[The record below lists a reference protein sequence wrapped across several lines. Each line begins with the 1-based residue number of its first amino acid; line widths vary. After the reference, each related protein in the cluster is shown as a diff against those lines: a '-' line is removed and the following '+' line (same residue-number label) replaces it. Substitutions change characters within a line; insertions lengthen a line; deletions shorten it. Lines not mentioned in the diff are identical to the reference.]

1 MGLDEHVLLI
11 APGHGN
17 SGQGHW
23 QTLLERSHPKAVRV
37 EQKNWNLPTRRLWTA
52 ALDRTV
58 RSVAAPMILVGH
70 SAGVSTIVHWAARYP
85 SPSHVVG
92 ALLVAPPDMEV
103 SLPGFP
109 PAWVLR
115 LAGWAPIPRQK
126 LPWKTLVVA
135 SHNDPFCA
143 IDRARDFA
151 SAWGAVFRDVGPA
164 GHINSAAG
172 YGPWPELP
180 ALLEALIS
188 A

>member
-17 SGQGHW
+17 SGAKHW
-23 QTLLERSHPKAVRV
+23 QTLLECAHPKSVRV
-37 EQKNWNLPTRRLWTA
+37 EQRSWNAPTRRLWTA

-58 RSVAAPMILVGH
+58 KSVTAPTILVGH
-70 SAGVSTIVHWAARYP
+70 SAGVSTIVHWAARYV
-85 SPSHVVG
+85 SPPHVVG
-92 ALLVAPPDMEV
+92 ALLVAPPDMEI

-115 LAGWAPIPRQK
+115 LAGWAPIPRRK
-126 LPWKTLVVA
+126 LPWKALVVA
-135 SHNDPFCA
+135 SESDPFCT

-151 SAWGAVFRDVGPA
+151 RAWGAEFRNIGPA
-164 GHINSAAG
+164 GHINTAAG

-180 ALLEALIS
+180 QLLDSLIS
-188 A
+188 R

>member
-23 QTLLERSHPKAVRV
+23 QTLLERSCAKAVRV
-37 EQKNWNLPTRRLWTA
+37 EQKSWNVPIRRLWAA

-58 RSVAAPMILVGH
+58 RSIAAPTILVGH

-85 SPSHVVG
+85 SPSHVVA
-92 ALLVAPPDMEV
+92 ALLVAPPDMEA

-109 PAWVLR
+109 PAWVFR
-115 LAGWAPIPRQK
+115 LAGWAPVPRQK

-135 SHNDPFCA
+135 SRDDPFCT
-143 IDRARDFA
+143 IDRARAFA
-151 SAWGAVFRDVGPA
+151 SAWGAEFRDIGPA

-188 A
+188 G

>member
-17 SGQGHW
+17 SGPGHW
-23 QTLLERSHPKAVRV
+23 QSLLERAHPNAVRV
-37 EQKNWNLPTRRLWTA
+37 DQWSWNAPTRRLWTA

-58 RSVAAPMILVGH
+58 RRVAAPTILVGH
-70 SAGVSTIVHWAARYP
+70 SAGVATIVQWAARYP
-85 SPSHVVG
+85 SPPHVVG
-92 ALLVAPPDMEV
+92 ALLVAPPDMEI
-103 SLPGFP
+103 SLPGYP

-115 LAGWAPIPRQK
+115 LAGWAPVPRQK

-151 SAWGAVFRDVGPA
+151 LAWGAEFRDIGPA
-164 GHINSAAG
+164 GHINAAAG
-172 YGPWPELP
+172 YGPWPELST
-180 ALLEALIS
+180 LLNSLIS
-188 A
+188 G